1 MRLRRTPLTAIAT
14 AVLSAG
20 VLTAALL
27 TTGTAATAE
36 PANTAEPGG
45 TSHPASIGRPAG
57 VPWSHVG
64 PGWVLAQYTTA
75 APEGGKTGPA
85 ALYLVSPGGARYQLA
100 RWRDFRTAP
109 ELVAWSPDG
118 KRALFQVFSGKGGV
132 EQLTLATGRMSTLAM
147 QGNATPIGYT
157 TPDGLNIV
165 GSRPAG
171 SGTIVARY
179 SLSGRLVQSL
189 GYFAGGQPLY
199 SPSGTEFAA
208 GASHGVKLVS
218 NRGSLIRQLPV
229 PGTSANTCGPVRWW
243 NSGMIL
249 VSCEPPGSAASRLW
263 LVPVSGARPKALTP
277 PRNTARTGDFG
288 DLDAWQLP
296 SGLYLQA
303 AGACGVLHIYRQAP
317 GGSIKLVTVPHT
329 NGDNRVLTARG
340 SRLLVQAPTDC
351 TGSVSLLW
359 YDPGTRAEQWLIR
372 PPGNVLGVAVAVP
385 FYSRQ
390 NGDL

>member
-36 PANTAEPGG
+36 PV
-45 TSHPASIGRPAG
+45 TSAQPAS

-85 ALYLVSPGGARYQLA
+85 TLYLVSPGGAKYQLA
-100 RWRDFRTAP
+100 RWPDFRTAP

-132 EQLTLATGRMSTLAM
+132 EQLTLATGRMSTFVM

-157 TPDGLNIV
+157 TPRGLNII
-165 GSRPAG
+165 GSRP
-171 SGTIVARY
+171 SGNATIVARY

-189 GYFAGGQPLY
+189 GRFDGGQPLY
-199 SPSGTEFAA
+199 APSGTEFAA
-208 GASHGVKLVS
+208 GATHGIKLVS
-218 NRGSLIRQLPV
+218 NRGALIRQLPV

-243 NSGMIL
+243 NSGTIL
-249 VSCEPPGSAASRLW
+249 ASCAPPGAAAQRLW

-277 PRNTARTGDFG
+277 PRNPARTGDFG
-288 DLDAWQLP
+288 DLDAWRLS

-317 GGSIKLVTVPHT
+317 GGSIKLITVPHT

-340 SRLLVQAPTDC
+340 SRLLVEAPTDC

-372 PPGNVLGVAVAVP
+372 APGNVIGVANAVP

>member
-36 PANTAEPGG
+36 PV
-45 TSHPASIGRPAG
+45 TSAQPAG

-85 ALYLVSPGGARYQLA
+85 TLYLVSPGGARYQLA
-100 RWRDFRTAP
+100 RWPDFRTAP

-132 EQLTLATGRMSTLAM
+132 EQLTLATGRVSTFVM

-157 TPDGLNIV
+157 TPRRLNIL
-165 GSRPAG
+165 GSRL
-171 SGTIVARY
+171 SGNDTIVARY

-189 GYFAGGQPLY
+189 GRFDGGQPLY
-199 SPSGTEFAA
+199 APSGTEFAA
-208 GASHGVKLVS
+208 GASHGIKLVS
-218 NRGSLIRQLPV
+218 NRGALIRQLPV

-243 NSGMIL
+243 NSGTIL
-249 VSCEPPGSAASRLW
+249 ASCAPPGTAAQRLW

-277 PRNTARTGDFG
+277 PRNPARTGDFG
-288 DLDAWQLP
+288 DLDAWRLS

-317 GGSIKLVTVPHT
+317 GGSIKLITVPHT

-340 SRLLVQAPTDC
+340 SRLLVEAPTDC

-372 PPGNVLGVAVAVP
+372 ARGNVIGVANAVP

>member
-1 MRLRRTPLTAIAT
+1 MRLRRTPVIAIAT
-14 AVLSAG
+14 AVLGTGA
-20 VLTAALL
+20 LTAALL
-27 TTGTAATAE
+27 TTGTTADAQ
-36 PANTAEPGG
+36 PAR
-45 TSHPASIGRPAG
+45 TSHPAAAARPGG
-57 VPWSHVG
+57 VPWNRVG

-75 APEGGKTGPA
+75 APEGGKTGPVT
-85 ALYLVSPGGARYQLA
+85 LYLISPAGARYQLS
-100 RWRDFRTAP
+100 RWPDLRSAP

-132 EQLTLATGRMSTLAM
+132 EQLTLATGRMSTFVM
-147 QGNATPIGYT
+147 QGTATPIGYT

-165 GSRPAG
+165 AGRPSGA
-171 SGTIVARY
+171 GTILARY

-189 GYFAGGQPLY
+189 GYSADGQALY
-199 SPSGTEFAA
+199 APSGTEFAT
-208 GASHGVKLVS
+208 GASRGVKLVS
-218 NRGSLIRQLPV
+218 NRGSLIRTLPV
-229 PGTSANTCGPVRWW
+229 PGTSANSCNPVRWW
-243 NSGMIL
+243 NSGTVL
-249 VSCEPPGSAASRLW
+249 ASCSPPGSAVPRLW
-263 LVPVSGARPKALTP
+263 LVPVSGAHPKALTP
-277 PRNTARTGDFG
+277 PRNPARSGDFG

-317 GGSIKLVTVPHT
+317 GGSIKLITVPHT

-372 PPGNVLGVAVAVP
+372 APGNVLGVANAVP

-390 NGDL
+390 NGNL

>member
-27 TTGTAATAE
+27 TTGTAATAA
-36 PANTAEPGG
+36 PV
-45 TSHPASIGRPAG
+45 TSARPAG

-85 ALYLVSPGGARYQLA
+85 TLYLVSPGGAKYQLA
-100 RWRDFRTAP
+100 RWPDFRSAP

-118 KRALFQVFSGKGGV
+118 KRALFQVFSGQGGV
-132 EQLTLATGRMSTLAM
+132 EQLALATGRMSTFVM
-147 QGNATPIGYT
+147 QGFATPIGYT
-157 TPDGLNIV
+157 TPDGLNII
-165 GSRPAG
+165 GSRP
-171 SGTIVARY
+171 SGNATIVARY

-189 GYFAGGQPLY
+189 GRFDGGQPLY
-199 SPSGTEFAA
+199 APSGTEFAA
-208 GASHGVKLVS
+208 GASHGIKLVS
-218 NRGSLIRQLPV
+218 NRGALIRQLPV

-243 NSGMIL
+243 NSGTIL
-249 VSCEPPGSAASRLW
+249 ASCAPPGAAAQRLW

-277 PRNTARTGDFG
+277 PRNPARTGDFG
-288 DLDAWQLP
+288 DLDAWRLS

-317 GGSIKLVTVPHT
+317 GGSIKLITVPHT

-340 SRLLVQAPTDC
+340 SRLLVEAPTDC

-372 PPGNVLGVAVAVP
+372 APGNVIGVANAVP

>member
-1 MRLRRTPLTAIAT
+1 MRLRRTPLTVIAT

-36 PANTAEPGG
+36 PV
-45 TSHPASIGRPAG
+45 TSAQPAG

-85 ALYLVSPGGARYQLA
+85 TLYLVSPGGARYQLA
-100 RWRDFRTAP
+100 RWPDFRTAP

-118 KRALFQVFSGKGGV
+118 KRALFQVFSGKGGA
-132 EQLTLATGRMSTLAM
+132 EQLTLATGRMGTFVM

-157 TPDGLNIV
+157 TPRGLNIV
-165 GSRPAG
+165 GTRL
-171 SGTIVARY
+171 SGNSTIVARY
-179 SLSGRLVQSL
+179 SLAGRLVRSL
-189 GYFAGGQPLY
+189 GSGGALY

-208 GASHGVKLVS
+208 GASRGVKLVS
-218 NRGSLIRQLPV
+218 NRGALIRQLPV
-229 PGTSANTCGPVRWW
+229 PGTSANTCNPVRWW
-243 NSGMIL
+243 NSGTIL
-249 VSCEPPGSAASRLW
+249 ASCSPPGSGVPRLW

-277 PRNTARTGDFG
+277 PRNPNRSGDLG
-288 DLDAWQLP
+288 DLDAWQLS

-303 AGACGVLHIYRQAP
+303 AGPCGVLHIYRQAP
-317 GGSIKLVTVPHT
+317 GGSIRLITVPHT

-340 SRLLVQAPTDC
+340 SRLLVEAPTDC

-372 PPGNVLGVAVAVP
+372 APGNVIGVANAVP

>member
-27 TTGTAATAE
+27 TTGTAVGAAVAQTAR
-36 PANTAEPGG
+36 AAQ
-45 TSHPASIGRPAG
+45 PAG

-64 PGWVLAQYTTA
+64 PGWVLAQYTSA

-85 ALYLVSPGGARYQLA
+85 ELDLISPGGARYQLA
-100 RWRDFRTAP
+100 RWPDFRFAP

-132 EQLTLATGRMSTLAM
+132 EQLTLATGRMSTFVI
-147 QGNATPIGYT
+147 QGTATPIGYT

-165 GSRPAG
+165 AGRP
-171 SGTIVARY
+171 SGTGTILARY

-189 GYFAGGQPLY
+189 GYSAGGQPLY
-199 SPSGTEFAA
+199 APSGTEFATGA
-208 GASHGVKLVS
+208 GRGVKLVS
-218 NRGSLIRQLPV
+218 NRGSLIRSLPV
-229 PGTSANTCGPVRWW
+229 PGASANSCNPVRWW
-243 NSGMIL
+243 NSGTIL
-249 VSCEPPGSAASRLW
+249 ASCSPPGSAVPQLW
-263 LVPVSGARPKALTP
+263 LVPVSGSHPKALTP
-277 PRNTARTGDFG
+277 PRNPDRGGDLG
-288 DLDAWQLP
+288 DLDAWQLS

-303 AGACGVLHIYRQAP
+303 AGPCGVLHIYRQAP
-317 GGSIKLVTVPHT
+317 GGSIKLITVPHT

-340 SRLLVQAPTDC
+340 SRLLVQAPSDC

-359 YDPGTRAEQWLIR
+359 YDPAKRAEQWLIR
-372 PPGNVLGVAVAVP
+372 APGNVIGVAIAVP

-390 NGDL
+390 NGNL

>member
-14 AVLSAG
+14 AVLRAG
-20 VLTAALL
+20 LLTAALL

-36 PANTAEPGG
+36 PV
-45 TSHPASIGRPAG
+45 TSAQPAG

-85 ALYLVSPGGARYQLA
+85 TLYLVSPGGARYQLA
-100 RWRDFRTAP
+100 RWPDFRTAP

-132 EQLTLATGRMSTLAM
+132 EQLTLATGRVSTFVM

-157 TPDGLNIV
+157 TPRGLNIV
-165 GSRPAG
+165 GTRQ
-171 SGTIVARY
+171 SGNSTIVARY

-189 GYFAGGQPLY
+189 GSGGALY
-199 SPSGTEFAA
+199 APSGTEFAA
-208 GASHGVKLVS
+208 GASHGIKLVS
-218 NRGSLIRQLPV
+218 NRGALIRQLPV
-229 PGTSANTCGPVRWW
+229 PGTSANTCNPVRWW
-243 NSGMIL
+243 NSGTIL
-249 VSCEPPGSAASRLW
+249 ASCSPPGSGVPRLW
-263 LVPVSGARPKALTP
+263 LVPASGAHPKALTP
-277 PRNTARTGDFG
+277 PRNPNRSGDLG
-288 DLDAWQLP
+288 DLDAWQLS

-303 AGACGVLHIYRQAP
+303 AGPCGVLHIYRQAP
-317 GGSIKLVTVPHT
+317 GGSIKLITVPHT

-340 SRLLVQAPTDC
+340 SRLLVEAPTDC

-372 PPGNVLGVAVAVP
+372 APCNVIGVANAVP

>member
-27 TTGTAATAE
+27 TPGTAAGAAVAQ
-36 PANTAEPGG
+36 PARAA
-45 TSHPASIGRPAG
+45 HPAG

-64 PGWVLAQYTTA
+64 PGWVLAQYTSA

-85 ALYLVSPGGARYQLA
+85 ELYLISPGGARYRLA
-100 RWRDFRTAP
+100 RWRDFRFAP

-132 EQLTLATGRMSTLAM
+132 EQLTLATGRMSTFVM
-147 QGNATPIGYT
+147 QGTATPIGYT
-157 TPDGLNIV
+157 TPAGLNIV
-165 GSRPAG
+165 AGRP
-171 SGTIVARY
+171 SGTGTILARY

-189 GYFAGGQPLY
+189 GYSADGQALY
-199 SPSGTEFAA
+199 APSGTEFAT
-208 GASHGVKLVS
+208 GGSRGVKLVS
-218 NRGSLIRQLPV
+218 NRGSLIRTLPV
-229 PGTSANTCGPVRWW
+229 PGTSANSSNPVRWW
-243 NSGMIL
+243 NGGTIL
-249 VSCEPPGSAASRLW
+249 ASCSPPGSAVPRLW
-263 LVPVSGARPKALTP
+263 LVPVSGAHPKALTP
-277 PRNTARTGDFG
+277 PRNPNRSGDLG
-288 DLDAWQLP
+288 DLDAWQLS

-303 AGACGVLHIYRQAP
+303 AGPCGVLHIYRQAP
-317 GGSIKLVTVPHT
+317 GGSIKLITVPHT

-359 YDPGTRAEQWLIR
+359 YDPAKRAEQWLIR
-372 PPGNVLGVAVAVP
+372 APGNVIGVAIAVP

-390 NGDL
+390 NGNL

>member
-36 PANTAEPGG
+36 PAG
-45 TSHPASIGRPAG
+45 TSHPARAAQPAG

-85 ALYLVSPGGARYQLA
+85 TLYLVSPGGAKYQLA
-100 RWRDFRTAP
+100 HWPDFRTAP

-132 EQLTLATGRMSTLAM
+132 EQLTLATGRMSAFVM

-157 TPDGLNIV
+157 TPDGLNII
-165 GSRPAG
+165 GSRPSG
-171 SGTIVARY
+171 NGTIVARY

-189 GYFAGGQPLY
+189 GYFDGGQPMY
-199 SPSGTEFAA
+199 TPSGTEFAA

-229 PGTSANTCGPVRWW
+229 PGTSANTCSPVRWW
-243 NSGMIL
+243 NSGTVL
-249 VSCEPPGSAASRLW
+249 ASCAPPGLAAQQLW
-263 LVPVSGARPKALTP
+263 LVPVSGAHPKALTP
-277 PRNTARTGDFG
+277 PRNPNRSGDFG

-317 GGSIKLVTVPHT
+317 GGSIKLITVPHT

-340 SRLLVQAPTDC
+340 SRLLVEAPTDC

-359 YDPGTRAEQWLIR
+359 YNPGTGAEQWLIR
-372 PPGNVLGVAVAVP
+372 APGNVLGVANAVP

>member
-20 VLTAALL
+20 MLSAALF

-36 PANTAEPGG
+36 PVTRAQPT
-45 TSHPASIGRPAG
+45 G

-75 APEGGKTGPA
+75 APEGGKTGPVT
-85 ALYLVSPGGARYQLA
+85 LYLVSPGGARYQLA
-100 RWRDFRTAP
+100 RWRDFRSAP

-118 KRALFQVFSGKGGV
+118 KRALFQVFSGKGGA
-132 EQLTLATGRMSTLAM
+132 EQLTLATGRMSTFVM

-157 TPDGLNIV
+157 TPRGLNIL
-165 GSRPAG
+165 GSRL
-171 SGTIVARY
+171 SGNDTIVARY

-189 GYFAGGQPLY
+189 GSGGALY
-199 SPSGTEFAA
+199 APSGTEFAA
-208 GASHGVKLVS
+208 GASHGIKLVS
-218 NRGSLIRQLPV
+218 NRGSLIRQLPIA
-229 PGTSANTCGPVRWW
+229 GTSANTCAPVRWW
-243 NSGMIL
+243 NGGTIL
-249 VSCEPPGSAASRLW
+249 ASCAPPGTAAQRLW

-277 PRNTARTGDFG
+277 PRNPARSGDFG
-288 DLDAWQLP
+288 DLDAWRLS

-317 GGSIKLVTVPHT
+317 GGSIKLITVPHT

-340 SRLLVQAPTDC
+340 SRLLVEAPTDC

-359 YDPGTRAEQWLIR
+359 YNPGTGAEQWLIR
-372 PPGNVLGVAVAVP
+372 PKGNVLGVANAVP